1 MLLLQDEDILA
12 AQAELVRERDEVV
25 EPAGG
30 AGLAVVTS
38 GHLPATL
45 LEGRDERN
53 PLRVAVV
60 VSGEVLNLYPVLR
73 REELTT
79 YSTLNLRTHRATVFK
94 EGADA
99 LRLVLVL
106 SVHITVEVD
115 RRLTR
120 GLTATRAE

>member
-1 MLLLQDEDILA
+1 MSNPLQSLVTLGLVLLLPLQDPDPKVA

-60 VSGEVLNLYPVLR
+60 VSGGNPDPAQLEA
-73 REELTT
+73 
-79 YSTLNLRTHRATVFK
+79 LRT
-94 EGADA
+94 GA
-99 LRLVLVL
+99 
-106 SVHITVEVD
+106 
-115 RRLTR
+115 
-120 GLTATRAE
+120 